1 MYNSI
6 EQAACTT
13 KNMDVNS
20 QYEQDP
26 GRYPILMAEDNP
38 DDILITKRAWKK
50 GLIKNRLY
58 IVNNGEEALEFLYK
72 QGEHV
77 NAPTPSLMLLDLNMP
92 RVDGFEV
99 LKVIKQDP
107 RLKRMPVIVL
117 TTSDREK
124 DIQLA
129 YDLGCNS
136 YIVKPVNYDN
146 FLRAVIEIQ
155 RYWIILN
162 EIPSKYREKS
172 LF

>member
-1 MYNSI
+1 MENSI
-6 EQAACTT
+6 EQAECTT
-13 KNMDVNS
+13 ENKDAKS
-20 QYEQDP
+20 QYSLYS

-38 DDILITKRAWKK
+38 DDVLITRRAWKK
-50 GLIKNRLY
+50 GLIKIRLY

-72 QGEHV
+72 QGAHV
-77 NAPTPSLMLLDLNMP
+77 NAPTPSLMLLDLKMP

-107 RLKRMPVIVL
+107 RLKKMPVIVL
-117 TTSDREK
+117 TTSDRDK

-146 FLRAVIEIQ
+146 FLKAVVDIQ

-162 EIPSKYREKS
+162 EIPSK
-172 LF
+172 

>member
-6 EQAACTT
+6 EQAAYTT
-13 KNMDVNS
+13 KNMDTPY
-20 QYEQDP
+20 QYAQDP

-38 DDILITKRAWKK
+38 DDVLITKRAWKK

-72 QGEHV
+72 QGAHV

-99 LKVIKQDP
+99 LKTIKQDP
-107 RLKRMPVIVL
+107 RLKKMPVIVL
-117 TTSDREK
+117 TTSNREK

-146 FLRAVIEIQ
+146 FLKAVVDIQ

-162 EIPSKYREKS
+162 EIPSK
-172 LF
+172 

>member
-6 EQAACTT
+6 EQAAYTT
-13 KNMDVNS
+13 KNMDAKS
-20 QYEQDP
+20 QYAQDP

-38 DDILITKRAWKK
+38 DDVLITKRAWKK

-58 IVNNGEEALEFLYK
+58 IVNNGAEALEFLYK
-72 QGEHV
+72 QGAHV
-77 NAPTPSLMLLDLNMP
+77 NAPTPSLMLLDLKMP
-92 RVDGFEV
+92 GVDGFEV
-99 LKVIKQDP
+99 LKTIKQDP
-107 RLKRMPVIVL
+107 QLKKMPVIVL
-117 TTSDREK
+117 TTSNREK

-146 FLRAVIEIQ
+146 FLKAVVDIQ

-162 EIPSKYREKS
+162 EIPSK
-172 LF
+172 

>member
-1 MYNSI
+1 MNYSI
-6 EQAACTT
+6 EQAACTI
-13 KNMDVNS
+13 KNMDATS
-20 QYEQDP
+20 QYAQDS

-38 DDILITKRAWKK
+38 DDVLITRRAWKK
-50 GLIKNRLY
+50 GLIKNKLY
-58 IVNNGEEALEFLYK
+58 IVKNGEEALKFLYK
-72 QGEHV
+72 QGAHV
-77 NAPTPSLMLLDLNMP
+77 NAPTPSLMLLDLKMP

-107 RLKRMPVIVL
+107 WLKKMPVIVL

-146 FLRAVIEIQ
+146 FLKAVVDIQ

-162 EIPSKYREKS
+162 EIPSK
-172 LF
+172 